1 MLETIS
7 ISELYSYLKLCEMD
21 LDFIGLKRKLKPN
34 KEINEEFD
42 RLMRLRN
49 KIYNEVNKRL
59 KQIDRN
65 LFFYVLACMVE
76 ECTDQPLLRD

>member
-1 MLETIS
+1 MLETIN

-21 LDFIGLKRKLKPN
+21 LDFIGLKRKLNPN

-49 KIYNEVNKRL
+49 KIYDEVNKRL
-59 KQIDRN
+59 KQIDSSN
-65 LFFYVLACMVE
+65 ETNKETM
-76 ECTDQPLLRD
+76 